1 MGLPSTAESSLRPG
15 VEQSPRVTIMSNP
28 YKTKPDYC
36 FWSRSVSWCPPGRLD
51 PMVGRP
57 FTIGRGERIATLG
70 SCFAQ
75 HIARHLEKSGLD
87 YFVAEQPPPGMGDEE
102 ARRRN
107 YGVFSARY
115 GNVYTVRQAVQLFDR
130 AFGRFAPVE
139 DVWPR
144 GERYV
149 DPFRPTVD
157 PEGFASPEA
166 VRTAATEHLT
176 RVRSVFCNAA
186 IIVFTLGLTEGWRS
200 KRDGAMFPIAPGV
213 SGGTFDPDLHEPVNF
228 TIWEVMQDLNG
239 FIERILSVNSAARIL
254 LTVSPV
260 PLIATHE
267 DRHVVVSTTYS
278 KSVLRVAAA
287 EAEKEYPCVT
297 YFPSY
302 EIITSPH
309 AQGAYFES
317 DLRSV
322 SEVGVQHVMRV
333 FSRHFLGEATAAV
346 APTAAASDLGA
357 WQTNDDVVC
366 DEEEIERAL
375 RASGFKTP

>member
-1 MGLPSTAESSLRPG
+1 M
-15 VEQSPRVTIMSNP
+15 MSNP
-28 YKTKPDYC
+28 YKERPDYC

-51 PMVGRP
+51 PVIGRP
-57 FTIGRGERIATLG
+57 FAIGKGDLIATLG

-75 HIARHLEKSGLD
+75 HIARHLVRSGFD
-87 YFVAEQPPPGMGDEE
+87 YFVAEQAPPGVSDEV
-102 ARRRN
+102 ARGRN

-130 AFGRFAPVE
+130 AFGHFDPVE
-139 DVWPR
+139 NVWPR
-144 GERYV
+144 GDRYV
-149 DPFRPTVD
+149 DPFRPTIE
-157 PEGFASPEA
+157 PEGFASPDE
-166 VRTAATEHLT
+166 VLTAGAEHLA
-176 RVRSVFCNAA
+176 RVRSVFSDAKV
-186 IIVFTLGLTEGWRS
+186 IVFTLGLTEGWRS
-200 KRDGAMFPIAPGV
+200 RRDGAMFPVAPGV
-213 SGGTFDPDLHEPVNF
+213 SGGAFDPDRHEPVNF
-228 TIWEVMQDLNG
+228 SIWEVAHDLKG
-239 FIERILSVNSAARIL
+239 FIERILSVNPSARVL

-287 EAEKEYPCVT
+287 EAEKEWPCVT

-333 FSRHFLGEATAAV
+333 FSRHFLGDAADAV
-346 APTAAASDLGA
+346 APAVAAGNLGA
-357 WQTNDDVVC
+357 WQTGDGVVC

-375 RASGFKTP
+375 RASGFRGT